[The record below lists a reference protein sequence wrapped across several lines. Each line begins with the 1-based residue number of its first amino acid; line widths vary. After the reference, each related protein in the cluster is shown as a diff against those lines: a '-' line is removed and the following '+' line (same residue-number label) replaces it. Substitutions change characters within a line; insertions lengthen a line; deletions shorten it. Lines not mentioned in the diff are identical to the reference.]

1 MYELSRV
8 RLYSIGPAG
17 ARYADTVL
25 DLRGVGEPVPSP
37 APTQAE
43 FFEEEPVGP
52 PRRPAPAGV
61 LFLENGGGKSVLLK
75 LIFSVMLPGHRNTLG
90 GASSGVL
97 RKFLLADD
105 CGHVALEWQ
114 HTVTGETVV
123 VGKVS
128 EWRGR
133 QVSNDPRKFAE
144 AWYSFRPG
152 PGLSLDSLPVAESA
166 AVRPAAEGA
175 STARGRRRTMKGF
188 RDALTEAGKAYPHL
202 DVVWVEIHERWN
214 EHLGELGLDPE
225 LFRYQREMNADEG
238 EAAGLFAVKN
248 DSDFTD
254 LLLRAVT
261 DTRDTDGL
269 ADLVHGFAHKLG
281 RRAELTAERDF
292 TAGSLDLLQRIA
304 DAAERREQ
312 ACGVHAGAE
321 RRTRTL
327 ARRLSARGA
336 EERARAAELAERVA
350 SAEQAVTDAEGA
362 RRRSE
367 LVAAELAYRHA
378 SLALAAAEK
387 GAAAQRRE
395 LSDARTLHSA
405 WQAAE
410 TVLRH
415 RAAAD
420 RSARVAAA
428 IREAERDAAPAL
440 AARAKAAA
448 DLVRALHAAAED
460 GERVAGEEEDRAAA
474 LQEAGE
480 AAHRDATSAATAAQ
494 RARSDAEH
502 LRQRLAEVEQET
514 AEAVRAGW
522 LDDSAPDADPA
533 RAALAASDAEKTT
546 VAAFDEARETARR
559 TADHAKSAAAEEARA
574 ELAAARAVDAARA
587 AESAYDAERRAAEAL
602 GAEQRLIEL
611 LGLPQPSATVPAPR
625 GGARPSAAEARGTG
639 RVTVR
644 IPDPGAIGGQGTRAL
659 PADADRAGWITVR
672 VDEEDVDDVGLSQLP
687 AAFRAGPAP
696 YAPPPT
702 EDPALRDPG
711 SCGRVSCDPGSCGH
725 ASCGPGSCGR
735 ASCDPGSCGHAS
747 CDPGSC
753 GPASCDPG
761 SCGRASCDP
770 GACGHASCD
779 PGACGHASCDP
790 GSRDRASRDHAYAS
804 DEPLTDAR
812 GRHPAEGRRPACGE
826 GPSAV
831 DAPGVGEPR
840 PADRMTGRVDGAAR
854 VDAGWSGVHAAGGRM
869 GSCPVDGAAP
879 AGPTEGDGAA
889 AGDGR
894 PGAGPAG
901 QVAGRV
907 VETGAASVDGGRP
920 DAGPVGEA
928 EASRAVGREAARAG
942 EAEAGQALRRRPL
955 AAEARP
961 AGRVTMRID
970 EAGGAPSGGG
980 PRPDGPREATRAVAA
995 ESRPSGEVSARIEDG
1010 SGDGDEARSET
1021 AADTVRAEGPGA
1033 GARRAEGAGA
1043 GASRAEG
1050 AGAGATRAE
1059 GVRADAGRA
1068 EGAGAGAVRTEGA
1081 GAGAA
1086 RADAAGAEGARAES
1100 ARADAV
1106 RAEDA
1111 RAEGAGADAVR
1122 AGGARAEG
1130 AGGGAVRAEGARA
1143 DAVRDDTARAD
1154 AVRADA
1160 VRAEGARTGVTG
1172 SDATDESDCWS
1183 PDPGGEP
1190 GRERTGRSRP
1200 ARRPLADGPLTA
1212 EELDRNADALRELLD
1227 ESVAAAERQLF
1238 ELRTAAAEDSRI
1250 LGALGDGG
1258 LLPPSPD
1265 VLAAVEYLGEHG
1277 IPALPGWRYLAQ
1289 AVDPADHAAVLAARP
1304 ELVDGVV
1311 ITDPDSH
1318 ARAREVLGQA
1328 SLLPRSAVAVGTSA
1342 ALLAPTPASGTEDSG
1357 VFLVPP
1363 NPAMHDERAAD
1374 DERRELRARAT
1385 ERDEEIRALAARLAG
1400 DRALSAR
1407 LASWRTGC
1415 PPGRLAELAA
1425 AAETAR
1431 EAADTA
1437 QRALVEARTARAEAD
1452 EAATEAARVRDE
1464 RQEAAQRAR
1473 RVADAL
1479 AGLAYRL
1486 RERATWQTRLRELA
1500 EEAAEYE
1507 ERAAGC
1513 VDRARAADEDRRA
1526 AQRAADDARR
1536 TARALRAERAEIAGA
1551 PDDLGEDT
1559 EPPSASLPAL
1569 REAYRAASQ
1578 VYEKVGVGA
1587 DLRAEQARAE
1597 SDESAA
1603 LASLDRLTNKVRT
1616 RAAQLLEGTDGADGP
1631 SRQAAAA
1638 RAESLVQMLES
1649 RASAAS
1655 EQLGRLRGEAE
1666 RLAPADGD
1674 AHTELPEQLVPADAE
1689 QAKELLRTANG
1700 ELAARTDALD
1710 TARTAHADL
1719 VRAHRSA
1726 EDAAGG
1732 FDETAALLRD
1742 LLRDGP
1748 GAEDDGER
1756 PEPYA
1761 GGLAEARQSAA
1772 EARRSLRGC
1781 AADLSAAE
1789 AAVREAGDVLVRH
1802 ANSTRYEQVRTPARQ
1817 QIRELP
1823 AAALPEHAAAWAEAF
1838 APRLRV
1844 LTDELE
1850 QLERNRDSIVDRLR
1864 GLVESCLA
1872 TLRSAQRLSRLPEGL
1887 GEWSGQEF
1895 LRIRFED
1902 PDQATLTERLGEVI
1916 DEATRSA
1923 VRKNSDLRRD
1933 GMSLLL
1939 RGVHAALQPR
1949 GVAVEIL
1956 KPDAVLRA
1964 ERVPVGQMG
1973 DVFSGGQL
1981 LTAAIALY
1989 CTMAAL
1995 RSNDRGRDKHRH
2007 AGTLFLDNPIGRA
2020 NATYLLEL
2028 QRAVADAL
2036 GVQLLYTTGLFDTT
2050 ALAEFP
2056 LVIRLRNDAD
2066 LRAGL
2071 KYISVEEH
2079 LRPGLPVREPEE
2091 EPQVH
2096 GQITATRMYRRPD
2109 ADAPAS
2115 APASA
2120 RASADGP

>member
-17 ARYADTVL
+17 ARYANTVM
-25 DLRGVGEPVPSP
+25 DLRGVGAPVPQP
-37 APTQAE
+37 APAQAD
-43 FFEEEPVGP
+43 FFEDEPVGP

-114 HTVTGETVV
+114 HVLTGESVV

-152 PGLSLDSLPVAESA
+152 PGMSLDSLPVAEA
-166 AVRPAAEGA
+166 TVVRPRQESGEGSSGA
-175 STARGRRRTMKGF
+175 QGRRRTMKGF
-188 RDALTEAGKAYPHL
+188 RDILTEAGKNYPNL
-202 DVVWVEIHERWN
+202 DVVWEEIHERWN

-292 TAGSLDLLQRIA
+292 TAGSLDLLSRIA
-304 DAAERREQ
+304 DAAEQRER
-312 ACGVHAGAE
+312 AREVHAGAE
-321 RRTRTL
+321 RRTRGL
-327 ARRLSARGA
+327 AQRLHARGT
-336 EERARAAELAERVA
+336 EERGRAAELAEQVA
-350 SAEQAVTDAEGA
+350 AAAHRVTDAE
-362 RRRSE
+362 RVRERRS
-367 LVAAELAYRHA
+367 LVSAELAYRHA

-395 LSDARTLHSA
+395 LNDARTLHSA

-410 TVLRH
+410 TALRH

-440 AARAKAAA
+440 AARATAAA
-448 DLVRALHAAAED
+448 DLVRALHTAAEA
-460 GERVAGEEEDRAAA
+460 GERVANEEEERSAA

-480 AAHRDATSAATAAQ
+480 SAHRDATSAATHAQ
-494 RARSDAEH
+494 RARSEAEH
-502 LRQRLAEVEQET
+502 LKQRLSEVAEET

-533 RAALAASDAEKTT
+533 RAALAAADAEKTA
-546 VAAFDEARETARR
+546 VEAWDSARETARQATDR
-559 TADHAKSAAAEEARA
+559 ARAATARHSTA
-574 ELAAARAVDAARA
+574 ELAAARAEDAAEA
-587 AESAYDAERRAAEAL
+587 AERAYEAERRAAESI
-602 GAEQRLIEL
+602 GAEQRLADL
-611 LGLPQPSATVPAPR
+611 LGLPQSEAKSVPGPRTAT
-625 GGARPSAAEARGTG
+625 SGT
-639 RVTVR
+639 
-644 IPDPGAIGGQGTRAL
+644 DPGA
-659 PADADRAGWITVR
+659 
-672 VDEEDVDDVGLSQLP
+672 
-687 AAFRAGPAP
+687 
-696 YAPPPT
+696 
-702 EDPALRDPG
+702 
-711 SCGRVSCDPGSCGH
+711 
-725 ASCGPGSCGR
+725 
-735 ASCDPGSCGHAS
+735 
-747 CDPGSC
+747 
-753 GPASCDPG
+753 
-761 SCGRASCDP
+761 
-770 GACGHASCD
+770 
-779 PGACGHASCDP
+779 
-790 GSRDRASRDHAYAS
+790 
-804 DEPLTDAR
+804 
-812 GRHPAEGRRPACGE
+812 
-826 GPSAV
+826 
-831 DAPGVGEPR
+831 
-840 PADRMTGRVDGAAR
+840 
-854 VDAGWSGVHAAGGRM
+854 
-869 GSCPVDGAAP
+869 
-879 AGPTEGDGAA
+879 
-889 AGDGR
+889 
-894 PGAGPAG
+894 
-901 QVAGRV
+901 
-907 VETGAASVDGGRP
+907 
-920 DAGPVGEA
+920 
-928 EASRAVGREAARAG
+928 
-942 EAEAGQALRRRPL
+942 
-955 AAEARP
+955 
-961 AGRVTMRID
+961 
-970 EAGGAPSGGG
+970 
-980 PRPDGPREATRAVAA
+980 
-995 ESRPSGEVSARIEDG
+995 
-1010 SGDGDEARSET
+1010 
-1021 AADTVRAEGPGA
+1021 
-1033 GARRAEGAGA
+1033 
-1043 GASRAEG
+1043 
-1050 AGAGATRAE
+1050 
-1059 GVRADAGRA
+1059 
-1068 EGAGAGAVRTEGA
+1068 
-1081 GAGAA
+1081 
-1086 RADAAGAEGARAES
+1086 
-1100 ARADAV
+1100 
-1106 RAEDA
+1106 
-1111 RAEGAGADAVR
+1111 
-1122 AGGARAEG
+1122 
-1130 AGGGAVRAEGARA
+1130 
-1143 DAVRDDTARAD
+1143 
-1154 AVRADA
+1154 
-1160 VRAEGARTGVTG
+1160 
-1172 SDATDESDCWS
+1172 
-1183 PDPGGEP
+1183 
-1190 GRERTGRSRP
+1190 
-1200 ARRPLADGPLTA
+1200 ARRPTSGPLTA
-1212 EELDRNADALRELLD
+1212 EELDRNADELRELL
-1227 ESVAAAERQLF
+1227 EEGVAGAERQLF
-1238 ELRTAAAEDSRI
+1238 DLRTAAADDSRI

-1258 LLPPSPD
+1258 LLPPGPD

-1277 IPALPGWRYLAQ
+1277 VPALPGWRYLAQ
-1289 AVDPADHAAVLAARP
+1289 SVDPADHTRVLAARP
-1304 ELVDGVV
+1304 ELVDGVI
-1311 ITDPDSH
+1311 ITDPETH
-1318 ARAREVLGQA
+1318 ARAREVLAQA
-1328 SLLPRSAVAVGTSA
+1328 ALLPRSAVAVGTAA
-1342 ALLAPTPASGTEDSG
+1342 ALLAPTPAPDERESG

-1363 NPAMHDERAAD
+1363 NPAMHDESAAD
-1374 DERRELRARAT
+1374 EERQALRARAI

-1400 DRALSAR
+1400 DRALAAR
-1407 LASWRTGC
+1407 LGSWRTGC
-1415 PPGRLAELAA
+1415 PAGRLGELAA
-1425 AAETAR
+1425 AAQETRTAAE
-1431 EAADTA
+1431 EAAA
-1437 QRALVEARTARAEAD
+1437 ELAEARAARAETD
-1452 EAATEAARVRDE
+1452 EAAAEATRVRDE

-1473 RVADAL
+1473 RAADLL
-1479 AGLAYRL
+1479 AGLAHRL
-1486 RERATWQTRLRELA
+1486 RERASWQSRMRELA
-1500 EEAAEYE
+1500 DEAAEFEARAE
-1507 ERAAGC
+1507 EC

-1536 TARALRAERAEIAGA
+1536 TARALRAERAEIAGV
-1551 PDDLGEDT
+1551 PDDLGEAP
-1559 EPPSASLPAL
+1559 EGASASLPAL

-1578 VYEKVGVGA
+1578 LYEKVGVGA

-1597 SDESAA
+1597 GDESAA
-1603 LASLDRLTNKVRT
+1603 LAELNRLTNKVRT
-1616 RAAQLLEGTDGADGP
+1616 RAEALLESPDAADGP

-1638 RAESLVQMLES
+1638 RAESLVHMLET

-1666 RLAPADGD
+1666 RLAPTDGE
-1674 AHTELPEQLVPADAE
+1674 AHTELPEELVPADADR
-1689 QAKELLRTANG
+1689 AKELLRTAAG
-1700 ELAARTDALD
+1700 ELATATEALTAARDRHEELL
-1710 TARTAHADL
+1710 RGH
-1719 VRAHRSA
+1719 RAA

-1742 LLRDGP
+1742 LLRDHQD
-1748 GAEDDGER
+1748 AEDPADGQIEA
-1756 PEPYA
+1756 YA
-1761 GGLAEARQSAA
+1761 GQLADARQAAA
-1772 EARRSLRGC
+1772 ESRRSLRGC
-1781 AADLSAAE
+1781 AADLSTAE
-1789 AAVREAGDVLVRH
+1789 SAVREASDILVRH

-1823 AAALPEHAAAWAEAF
+1823 ASALPDHAAKWAEAF

-1864 GLVESCLA
+1864 GLVESSLT

-1916 DEATRSA
+1916 DEATRAA
-1923 VRKNSDLRRD
+1923 VKKNSDLRRD

-1939 RGVHAALQPR
+1939 RGVSAALQPR

-1995 RSNDRGRDKHRH
+1995 RSNDRGRDKQRH

-2079 LRPGLPVREPEE
+2079 LRPGLPQPDPSGEA
-2091 EPQVH
+2091 VH
-2096 GQITATRMYRRPD
+2096 GQITATRMYRRPED
-2109 ADAPAS
+2109 PAPEEQADPA
-2115 APASA
+2115 
-2120 RASADGP
+2120 GG

>member
-25 DLRGVGEPVPSP
+25 DLRGVGAPVPHP

-114 HTVTGETVV
+114 HTLTGELVV

-152 PGLSLDSLPVAESA
+152 PGLSLDNLPVAEATS
-166 AVRPAAEGA
+166 VRPPVEGA
-175 STARGRRRTMKGF
+175 SGATGRRRTMKGF

-202 DVVWVEIHERWN
+202 EVSWEEIHDRWN
-214 EHLGELGLDPE
+214 EHLGDLGLDPE

-238 EAAGLFAVKN
+238 EAAGLFAVKK

-269 ADLVHGFAHKLG
+269 ADLVSGFGNKLG

-292 TAGSLDLLQRIA
+292 TAGSVDLLNRIVE
-304 DAAERREQ
+304 AAETRAR
-312 ACGVHAGAE
+312 ARDVHAGAE

-327 ARRLSARGA
+327 ARRLTARAG
-336 EERARAAELAERVA
+336 EERGRAAELAQQVT
-350 SAEQAVTDAEGA
+350 SAAHAVSDAETA
-362 RRRSE
+362 RGRAS

-395 LSDARTLHSA
+395 LIDARTLHSA

-410 TVLRH
+410 SVLRH
-415 RAAAD
+415 RAASD

-448 DLVRALHAAAED
+448 DLVRALASAAEEGERHAA
-460 GERVAGEEEDRAAA
+460 EEEERSAA

-480 AAHRDATSAATAAQ
+480 TAHRDATAAATEAQ
-494 RARSDAEH
+494 RARSEAGH

-522 LDDSAPDADPA
+522 LDDTAPDADPA

-546 VAAFDEARETARR
+546 VAAWDAAREAAR
-559 TADHAKSAAAEEARA
+559 TATERAREAAAAESRA
-574 ELAAARAVDAARA
+574 ELAAARASDAAEA
-587 AESAYDAERRAAEAL
+587 AENAYDAERRAAESLA
-602 GAEQRLIEL
+602 ADPRLAEL
-611 LGLPQPSATVPAPR
+611 LSLPGATPGTGGSALPGQR
-625 GGARPSAAEARGTG
+625 SAAS
-639 RVTVR
+639 
-644 IPDPGAIGGQGTRAL
+644 GA
-659 PADADRAGWITVR
+659 
-672 VDEEDVDDVGLSQLP
+672 
-687 AAFRAGPAP
+687 
-696 YAPPPT
+696 
-702 EDPALRDPG
+702 G
-711 SCGRVSCDPGSCGH
+711 SP
-725 ASCGPGSCGR
+725 
-735 ASCDPGSCGHAS
+735 
-747 CDPGSC
+747 
-753 GPASCDPG
+753 
-761 SCGRASCDP
+761 
-770 GACGHASCD
+770 
-779 PGACGHASCDP
+779 
-790 GSRDRASRDHAYAS
+790 
-804 DEPLTDAR
+804 
-812 GRHPAEGRRPACGE
+812 
-826 GPSAV
+826 
-831 DAPGVGEPR
+831 
-840 PADRMTGRVDGAAR
+840 
-854 VDAGWSGVHAAGGRM
+854 AAGGAQGDAGAGRAED
-869 GSCPVDGAAP
+869 GHGHRDGARGPGAGSVTGGGAP
-879 AGPTEGDGAA
+879 DGSGAA
-889 AGDGR
+889 AG
-894 PGAGPAG
+894 
-901 QVAGRV
+901 
-907 VETGAASVDGGRP
+907 TTAA
-920 DAGPVGEA
+920 
-928 EASRAVGREAARAG
+928 
-942 EAEAGQALRRRPL
+942 
-955 AAEARP
+955 
-961 AGRVTMRID
+961 
-970 EAGGAPSGGG
+970 GAP
-980 PRPDGPREATRAVAA
+980 V
-995 ESRPSGEVSARIEDG
+995 
-1010 SGDGDEARSET
+1010 
-1021 AADTVRAEGPGA
+1021 
-1033 GARRAEGAGA
+1033 
-1043 GASRAEG
+1043 
-1050 AGAGATRAE
+1050 
-1059 GVRADAGRA
+1059 
-1068 EGAGAGAVRTEGA
+1068 
-1081 GAGAA
+1081 AGAA
-1086 RADAAGAEGARAES
+1086 FGLAAGSEPAARGALTVTEFDRTADDLRA
-1100 ARADAV
+1100 
-1106 RAEDA
+1106 
-1111 RAEGAGADAVR
+1111 
-1122 AGGARAEG
+1122 
-1130 AGGGAVRAEGARA
+1130 
-1143 DAVRDDTARAD
+1143 
-1154 AVRADA
+1154 
-1160 VRAEGARTGVTG
+1160 
-1172 SDATDESDCWS
+1172 
-1183 PDPGGEP
+1183 
-1190 GRERTGRSRP
+1190 
-1200 ARRPLADGPLTA
+1200 
-1212 EELDRNADALRELLD
+1212 LLD
-1227 ESVAAAERQLF
+1227 QSIASAERQLF
-1238 ELRTAAAEDSRI
+1238 DLRTAAADDNRI

-1258 LLPPSPD
+1258 LLPPGPD
-1265 VLAAVEYLGEHG
+1265 VLATVEYLGEHG

-1311 ITDPDSH
+1311 ITDPVSYT
-1318 ARAREVLGQA
+1318 RAREVLGGA
-1328 SLLPRSAVAVGTSA
+1328 ALLPRSTVAVGTAA
-1342 ALLAPTPASGTEDSG
+1342 ALLAPVPAPESGQETD

-1363 NPAMHDERAAD
+1363 NPAMHDEHAAD
-1374 DERRELRARAT
+1374 EERQALRARAAA
-1385 ERDEEIRALAARLAG
+1385 RDEEIRTLAARLTG
-1400 DRALSAR
+1400 DRSLAAR
-1407 LASWRTGC
+1407 IGAWRADC
-1415 PPGRLAELAA
+1415 PPGMLAELAA
-1425 AAETAR
+1425 AAATAR
-1431 EAADTA
+1431 TAAEAAIA
-1437 QRALVEARTARAEAD
+1437 ALAEARTVRAEAD
-1452 EAATEAARVRDE
+1452 EAAADATRVRDE

-1473 RVADAL
+1473 RAADAL
-1479 AGLAYRL
+1479 AGLAFRL
-1486 RERATWQTRLRELA
+1486 RERSAWQAKLRELA
-1500 EEAAEYE
+1500 DEAAESE
-1507 ERAAGC
+1507 ARAQTC
-1513 VDRARAADEDRRA
+1513 LERARAADEDRRA
-1526 AQRAADDARR
+1526 AQRAADDAHR

-1551 PDDLGEDT
+1551 PENLPEEDADA
-1559 EPPSASLPAL
+1559 PRAALPTL

-1603 LASLDRLTNKVRT
+1603 LAELDRLTNKVRT
-1616 RAAQLLEGTDGADGP
+1616 RAEQLLESTDGADGP

-1638 RAESLVQMLES
+1638 RAEALVQKLETRTS
-1649 RASAAS
+1649 EAS
-1655 EQLGRLRGEAE
+1655 EKLGRLRGEAE
-1666 RLAPADGD
+1666 RLAPEDGE
-1674 AHTELPEQLVPADAE
+1674 AHTELPEELIPADAE
-1689 QAKELLRTANG
+1689 HAQALLRTATT
-1700 ELAARTDALD
+1700 ELGARTDALEA
-1710 TARTAHADL
+1710 ARAAHAGL
-1719 VRAHRSA
+1719 LQAHRAA

-1742 LLRDGP
+1742 LLRDHT
-1748 GAEDDGER
+1748 EEEQDE
-1756 PEPYA
+1756 PEPYP
-1761 GGLAEARQSAA
+1761 GPLAEARDSAA

-1781 AADLSAAE
+1781 AAELSAAD
-1789 AAVREAGDVLVRH
+1789 AAVREAGDILVRH
-1802 ANSTRYEQVRTPARQ
+1802 ANSNRFEQVRTPARQ

-1823 AAALPEHAAAWAEAF
+1823 AAALPEHAAKWAEAF

-1844 LTDELE
+1844 LTDELA

-1864 GLVESCLA
+1864 GLVESSLA

-1895 LRIRFED
+1895 LRIRFEE

-1916 DEATRSA
+1916 DEATRAA
-1923 VRKNSDLRRD
+1923 VKKNSDLRRD

-1939 RGVHAALQPR
+1939 RGVQAALEPR
-1949 GVAVEIL
+1949 GIAVEIL

-2028 QRAVADAL
+2028 QRAVSDAL

-2079 LRPGLPVREPEE
+2079 LRPGLPQPSAEGETI
-2091 EPQVH
+2091 H
-2096 GQITATRMYRRPD
+2096 GEITATRMFRRTPVE
-2109 ADAPAS
+2109 AAAS
-2115 APASA
+2115 AEE
-2120 RASADGP
+2120 

>member
-1 MYELSRV
+1 MYELSRI

-25 DLRGVGEPVPSP
+25 DLRGVGEPVPHP
-37 APTQAE
+37 APMQAE

-114 HTVTGETVV
+114 HTQTGECVV

-152 PGLSLDSLPVAESA
+152 PGLSLDNLPVAEST
-166 AVRPAAEGA
+166 AVRPPVEGA
-175 STARGRRRTMKGF
+175 SGAQGRRRTMKGF
-188 RDALTEAGKAYPHL
+188 RDAITEAGKAYPHL
-202 DVVWVEIHERWN
+202 DVCWEEIHDRWN
-214 EHLGELGLDPE
+214 EHLTELGLDPE

-238 EAAGLFAVKN
+238 EAAGLFAVKK

-269 ADLVHGFAHKLG
+269 ADLVHGFGNKLG
-281 RRAELTAERDF
+281 RRAELMAERDF
-292 TAGSLDLLQRIA
+292 TAGSVDLLGRIVEAA
-304 DAAERREQ
+304 DTRARTRDI
-312 ACGVHAGAE
+312 HAGAE

-327 ARRLSARGA
+327 ARRLSARAA
-336 EERARAAELAERVA
+336 EERGRAAELA
-350 SAEQAVTDAEGA
+350 QAVTAAAHQVTEAEGA
-362 RRRSE
+362 RGRSS

-378 SLALAAAEK
+378 SLALAVAEK
-387 GAAAQRRE
+387 AAAAQKRE
-395 LSDARTLHSA
+395 LGDARTLYSA

-410 TVLRH
+410 AVLRH

-440 AARAKAAA
+440 AARATAAA
-448 DLVRALHAAAED
+448 ELVRALHAAAGE
-460 GERVAGEEEDRAAA
+460 GERVANEEEERSAG
-474 LQEAGE
+474 LQAAGE
-480 AAHRDATSAATAAQ
+480 AAYRDATAAATGAQ
-494 RARSDAEH
+494 RARSEAEH

-533 RAALAASDAEKTT
+533 RAALAASDAEKTA
-546 VAAFDEARETARR
+546 VAAWDEAREAARGASDTARE
-559 TADHAKSAAAEEARA
+559 AAAAAARG
-574 ELAAARAVDAARA
+574 ELAAARAADAADA
-587 AESAYDAERRAAEAL
+587 AEGAYEAERRAAESLAQ
-602 GAEQRLIEL
+602 EPRLAEL
-611 LGLPQPSATVPAPR
+611 LGLP
-625 GGARPSAAEARGTG
+625 
-639 RVTVR
+639 
-644 IPDPGAIGGQGTRAL
+644 
-659 PADADRAGWITVR
+659 
-672 VDEEDVDDVGLSQLP
+672 
-687 AAFRAGPAP
+687 
-696 YAPPPT
+696 
-702 EDPALRDPG
+702 
-711 SCGRVSCDPGSCGH
+711 
-725 ASCGPGSCGR
+725 
-735 ASCDPGSCGHAS
+735 
-747 CDPGSC
+747 
-753 GPASCDPG
+753 
-761 SCGRASCDP
+761 
-770 GACGHASCD
+770 
-779 PGACGHASCDP
+779 
-790 GSRDRASRDHAYAS
+790 
-804 DEPLTDAR
+804 
-812 GRHPAEGRRPACGE
+812 
-826 GPSAV
+826 
-831 DAPGVGEPR
+831 
-840 PADRMTGRVDGAAR
+840 
-854 VDAGWSGVHAAGGRM
+854 
-869 GSCPVDGAAP
+869 
-879 AGPTEGDGAA
+879 A
-889 AGDGR
+889 AGDPSPQAPR
-894 PGAGPAG
+894 P
-901 QVAGRV
+901 
-907 VETGAASVDGGRP
+907 TDDGTA
-920 DAGPVGEA
+920 DAGPH
-928 EASRAVGREAARAG
+928 
-942 EAEAGQALRRRPL
+942 
-955 AAEARP
+955 
-961 AGRVTMRID
+961 
-970 EAGGAPSGGG
+970 
-980 PRPDGPREATRAVAA
+980 
-995 ESRPSGEVSARIEDG
+995 
-1010 SGDGDEARSET
+1010 
-1021 AADTVRAEGPGA
+1021 GPGA
-1033 GARRAEGAGA
+1033 
-1043 GASRAEG
+1043 
-1050 AGAGATRAE
+1050 T
-1059 GVRADAGRA
+1059 
-1068 EGAGAGAVRTEGA
+1068 
-1081 GAGAA
+1081 
-1086 RADAAGAEGARAES
+1086 ADAA
-1100 ARADAV
+1100 
-1106 RAEDA
+1106 
-1111 RAEGAGADAVR
+1111 
-1122 AGGARAEG
+1122 
-1130 AGGGAVRAEGARA
+1130 
-1143 DAVRDDTARAD
+1143 
-1154 AVRADA
+1154 
-1160 VRAEGARTGVTG
+1160 
-1172 SDATDESDCWS
+1172 
-1183 PDPGGEP
+1183 DPGLPATHP
-1190 GRERTGRSRP
+1190 G
-1200 ARRPLADGPLTA
+1200 LLTA
-1212 EELDRNADALRELLD
+1212 EDLDRNAEDLQHLLD
-1227 ESVAAAERQLF
+1227 QGVTAAERQLF
-1238 ELRTAAAEDSRI
+1238 ELRTAAADDSRI

-1258 LLPPSPD
+1258 LLPPGPD
-1265 VLAAVEYLGEHG
+1265 VLATVEYLGEHG

-1289 AVDPADHAAVLAARP
+1289 SVDPADHAAVLAARP

-1318 ARAREVLGQA
+1318 ARAREVLGSA
-1328 SLLPRSAVAVGTSA
+1328 ALLPRSAVAVGTAA
-1342 ALLAPTPASGTEDSG
+1342 ALLAPVPPAGADAG

-1363 NPAMHDERAAD
+1363 NPAMHDEHAADEERQALRTRAA
-1374 DERRELRARAT
+1374 
-1385 ERDEEIRALAARLAG
+1385 ERDAEIRALAARLAG
-1400 DRALSAR
+1400 DRALAAR
-1407 LASWRTGC
+1407 LGSWRTGC
-1415 PPGRLAELAA
+1415 PPGRLAELA
-1425 AAETAR
+1425 EH
-1431 EAADTA
+1431 
-1437 QRALVEARTARAEAD
+1437 ARTARAAAE
-1452 EAATEAARVRDE
+1452 EAAAGLAEARTGRAETEEAAADAARVRDE

-1473 RVADAL
+1473 RAADAL
-1479 AGLAYRL
+1479 AGLAFRL
-1486 RERATWQTRLRELA
+1486 RERAGWGSRLRELA
-1500 EEAAEYE
+1500 DEAAESE
-1507 ERAAGC
+1507 ARAEAC
-1513 VDRARAADEDRRA
+1513 LERARAADEDRRA

-1551 PDDLGEDT
+1551 PDPAAENPDQLPSPDAGE
-1559 EPPSASLPAL
+1559 ERPRASLPAL

-1578 VYEKVGVGA
+1578 LYEKVGVGA

-1603 LASLDRLTNKVRT
+1603 LAELDRLTNKVRT

-1666 RLAPADGD
+1666 RLAPTDGEAHVELTEEQVPADVERAQAMLRAASAQLAAHTGAVD
-1674 AHTELPEQLVPADAE
+1674 SARAAHTEL
-1689 QAKELLRTANG
+1689 
-1700 ELAARTDALD
+1700 LAA
-1710 TARTAHADL
+1710 H
-1719 VRAHRSA
+1719 RAA
-1726 EDAAGG
+1726 EDAVGG

-1742 LLRDGP
+1742 LLRDHHP
-1748 GAEDDGER
+1748 AEDEDQETG
-1756 PEPYA
+1756 PYP
-1761 GGLAEARQSAA
+1761 GSLEEARHSAA

-1781 AADLSAAE
+1781 SADLSAAE
-1789 AAVREAGDVLVRH
+1789 AAVREASDVLVRH

-1823 AAALPEHAAAWAEAF
+1823 AAALPEHAASWAAAF

-1864 GLVESCLA
+1864 GLVESALA
-1872 TLRSAQRLSRLPEGL
+1872 TLRSAQRLSQLPEGL

-1895 LRIRFED
+1895 LRIRFEE

-1923 VRKNSDLRRD
+1923 VRKNASFGEGRRD

-1949 GVAVEIL
+1949 GISVEIL

-1995 RSNDRGRDKHRH
+1995 RSNDRGRDRHRH

-2028 QRAVADAL
+2028 QRAVSDAL

-2079 LRPGLPVREPEE
+2079 LRPGLPVPDPEGE
-2091 EPQVH
+2091 QVH
-2096 GQITATRMYRRPD
+2096 GEITATRMFRRSQT
-2109 ADAPAS
+2109 PAE
-2115 APASA
+2115 
-2120 RASADGP
+2120 